1 MYKFIKIPTQQN
13 INQFNSNKNPIL
25 NVLIPIN
32 LAMLEEYS
40 QDAELLIAKKVS
52 TLPLTVI
59 MTFYLP

>member
-13 INQFNSNKNPIL
+13 INQFNSNKNSIL